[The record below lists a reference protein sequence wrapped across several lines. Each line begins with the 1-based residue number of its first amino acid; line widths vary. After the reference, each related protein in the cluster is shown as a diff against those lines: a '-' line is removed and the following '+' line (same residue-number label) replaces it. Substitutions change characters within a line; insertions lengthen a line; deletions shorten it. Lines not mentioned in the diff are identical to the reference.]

1 MARRIAMT
9 VGDTAGHV
17 LPALAIADAY
27 REAWNDVDVTFLA
40 ADDGPA
46 RRLVTAAGYPLHV
59 VPATPLVR
67 VGALGRIAGV
77 LRVVPTVALARR
89 VLGAR
94 GVRLVIG
101 TGGAA
106 TGGVVLAARSLG
118 LGTAILEPNAVPGLA
133 NRLLSRVAERAY
145 VTFDSAL
152 GRFPPGRAFKTGLP
166 LRASRASV
174 RGNRTPPSAERPV
187 HLFVTGGSRGDAF
200 LATQVP
206 LVAARLQEAGLS
218 LDVRHQVAAIDP
230 GVVARN
236 YSQLHVRA
244 QVLPFLDDMAD
255 AYDWADMIIARA
267 GAGTIAELALAGVP
281 SLLVPLA
288 DAAADHQAA
297 NAAAFADIGACVWV
311 REDDWA
317 PDHVAARMNEVLGTP
332 ATWMSMSSAA
342 RVFATPHAAR
352 DVVADCERLMDARW

>member
-1 MARRIAMT
+1 MA

-17 LPALAIADAY
+17 LPALAIAEAY
-27 REAWNDVDVTFLA
+27 REAWSDVDVAFLA

-46 RRLVTAAGYPLHV
+46 RRLVTAAGYSLHV

-67 VGALGRIAGV
+67 VGVLGRIVGAI
-77 LRVVPTVALARR
+77 RVVPTIAVARR
-89 VLGAR
+89 VLKSRDA
-94 GVRLVIG
+94 RLVIG

-106 TGGVVLAARSLG
+106 SGGAVLAARSLG
-118 LGTAILEPNAVPGLA
+118 LPTAIVEPNAVPGLA
-133 NRLLSRVAERAY
+133 NHLLRRIAQRVY
-145 VTFDSAL
+145 VTFDSAAS
-152 GRFPPGRAFKTGLP
+152 GFPPGRALKTGLP

-174 RGNRTPPSAERPV
+174 LRNRIPPSPGRPV

-200 LATQVP
+200 LAAQIPVLT
-206 LVAARLQEAGLS
+206 ARLQEAGLS
-218 LDVRHQVAAIDP
+218 LEVRHQVAAIDP
-230 GVVARN
+230 GVVAQR
-236 YSQLHVRA
+236 YSQLHIHA
-244 QVLPFLDDMAD
+244 QVLPFLDDITD

-297 NAAAFADIGACVWV
+297 NATAFADMGACMWV

-317 PDHVAARMNEVLGTP
+317 PDHVAARMIEVLGTP
-332 ATWMSMSSAA
+332 AAWTAMSSAA
-342 RVFATPHAAR
+342 RAFATPHAAR
-352 DVVADCERLMDARW
+352 DIVDDCERLMDSRW